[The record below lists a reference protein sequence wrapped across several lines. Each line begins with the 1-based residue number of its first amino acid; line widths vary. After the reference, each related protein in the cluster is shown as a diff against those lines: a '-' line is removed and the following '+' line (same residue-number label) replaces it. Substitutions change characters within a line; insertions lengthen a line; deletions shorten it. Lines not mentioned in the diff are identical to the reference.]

1 MTSPP
6 VYVGIEFVL
15 LFLARC
21 CLTREKRWLA
31 FALIVSLGAAM
42 GVYGL
47 DAERWFDS
55 QYKDDGMG
63 AMLITV
69 GSFFALIGFGVLLV
83 VAAWSAARDAS
94 RAKKSKLPRDPT

>member
-21 CLTREKRWLA
+21 CLTRDKKWA
-31 FALIVSLGAAM
+31 TFALLVSLGLLM

-47 DAERWFDS
+47 NAEQWFDS
-55 QYKDDGMG
+55 EYKDDGMG
-63 AMLITV
+63 AMLLTV

-83 VAAWSAARDAS
+83 IAGWSAAQDAR
-94 RAKKSKLPRDPT
+94 RARTSKLPRDPA